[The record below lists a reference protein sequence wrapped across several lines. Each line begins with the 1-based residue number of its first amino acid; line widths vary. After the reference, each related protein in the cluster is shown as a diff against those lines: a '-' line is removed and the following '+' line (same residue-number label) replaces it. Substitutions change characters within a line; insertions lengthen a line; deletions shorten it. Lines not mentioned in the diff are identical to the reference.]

1 MQQPRMGSLLPPFG
15 PALLGQQLAQPRMLV
30 VHVLPPSVSEARFLR
45 SGTFRD
51 QSRRR

>member
-1 MQQPRMGSLLPPFG
+1 MGSLLSPFG